1 MSKPHLPLTK
11 KIENGL
17 LNAKSEIYQLGI
29 VDNPLAKPLP
39 WWYELYQRIKL
50 FPWWIKYNLGLT
62 EESKLQDKIILLAT
76 SMNLEKKWIKKMIR
90 HAVSEFSKKGL
101 GFDYYGYHNIDHEL
115 EATYFTLL
123 SAKGH
128 LLQDND
134 YIHFTNEDLKYLFV
148 SALFHDYDPA
158 KKFDRPNEESVECFL
173 RNDPKIK
180 KFIENVKL
188 DIDTVIAIIYR
199 TAYPFQG
206 KIAEDATN
214 RIQKLI
220 LKDRSDTSDNDDD
233 NDSIRTEDKNDVKR
247 LEHYQ
252 YLGWFLSVCE
262 RIAGYSLG
270 DFEYANKLA
279 RSNAHALGWHPCIIN
294 EESVKYFDALK
305 KEKDMLDFVLEG
317 APDKLKKNFLN
328 NVSSFQNLY
337 NEEKRIREMV
347 RKKEIVFVSKV
358 EKIRE
363 GQEIDKISKIDHEVR
378 NRVLDIYNN
387 LPSPLKLGERY
398 FISSLFHPDTILITL
413 RIRRQEKNQS
423 KKNNSR
429 ILGGEN
435 KDDNDE
441 KETIVGY
448 VKGGPLEKYN
458 LRRGTFDEN
467 RGKENTAYMEW
478 ICIKPGYWGSTGGHV
493 LRRNFLK
500 EAKKMGYEFVTGYVH
515 RDVIMKRVNKGEIIN
530 VVQKYDPDK
539 LDYYRVDL
547 KRDINIEVMSKEEED
562 GGEESDDFE
571 ITI

>member
-1 MSKPHLPLTK
+1 MSKSHSPFTK
-11 KIENGL
+11 KIANGL
-17 LNAKSEIYQLGI
+17 LNGNSEICHLGI
-29 VDNPLAKPLP
+29 VENPLARRLP

-62 EESKLQDKIILLAT
+62 EESKLQDKIINLAT

-101 GFDYYGYHNIDHEL
+101 GSDYYGYHNIDHEL

-123 SAKGH
+123 SANGH
-128 LLQDND
+128 LLQNNN
-134 YIHFTNEDLKYLFV
+134 YTSFTNEDLKYLFV
-148 SALFHDYDPA
+148 SALFHDYDPI
-158 KKFDRPNEESVECFL
+158 KKFDRPNEESVEWFL
-173 RNDPKIK
+173 RNDPKII

-188 DIDTVIAIIYR
+188 DIDIVIAIIYR

-206 KIAEDATN
+206 KIAEDAIN

-220 LKDRSDTSDNDDD
+220 LKDRSNMSCNDNTKIE
-233 NDSIRTEDKNDVKR
+233 NKNDLKR

-294 EESVKYFDALK
+294 EESIKYFDSLK
-305 KEKDMLDFVLEG
+305 KEKDMLEFVLKG

-328 NVSSFQNLY
+328 NVASFQNLY
-337 NEEKRIREMV
+337 DEEMRIREMA

-358 EKIRE
+358 EKIRDD
-363 GQEIDKISKIDHEVR
+363 QKIDKISKLDREVR
-378 NRVLDIYNN
+378 TRVLDIYNN
-387 LPSPLKLGERY
+387 LPSPIKLGERY

-413 RIRRQEKNQS
+413 RIKKQEINQS
-423 KKNNSR
+423 KINNNNILESGKKN
-429 ILGGEN
+429 GT
-435 KDDNDE
+435 NDE
-441 KETIVGY
+441 IETIIGY

-458 LRRGTFDEN
+458 LRRGTHDEN
-467 RGKENTAYMEW
+467 KGKKNTAYMEW
-478 ICIKPGYWGSTGGHV
+478 ICIKPGYWGSTGGHI
-493 LRRNFLK
+493 LRRNFLQ

-515 RDVIMKRVNKGEIIN
+515 RNVIMKRISEGEIIN
-530 VVQKYDPDK
+530 IVQQYDPDK

-547 KRDINIEVMSKEEED
+547 KRDTNIDVMVKEEENR
-562 GGEESDDFE
+562 EEEPDDFE
-571 ITI
+571 VII

>member
-1 MSKPHLPLTK
+1 ML
-11 KIENGL
+11 
-17 LNAKSEIYQLGI
+17 
-29 VDNPLAKPLP
+29 
-39 WWYELYQRIKL
+39 
-50 FPWWIKYNLGLT
+50 
-62 EESKLQDKIILLAT
+62 
-76 SMNLEKKWIKKMIR
+76 
-90 HAVSEFSKKGL
+90 SEFSKKGL

-134 YIHFTNEDLKYLFV
+134 YIHFTKEDLKYLFV

-180 KFIENVKL
+180 KFIENVEL

-214 RIQKLI
+214 RIQNLI
-220 LKDRSDTSDNDDD
+220 LKDRSDTSN
-233 NDSIRTEDKNDVKR
+233 NDSIRRDDKNDLKR

-317 APDKLKKNFLN
+317 VPDKLKNNFLN

-337 NEEKRIREMV
+337 NE
-347 RKKEIVFVSKV
+347 KKK
-358 EKIRE
+358 
-363 GQEIDKISKIDHEVR
+363 
-378 NRVLDIYNN
+378 
-387 LPSPLKLGERY
+387 
-398 FISSLFHPDTILITL
+398 
-413 RIRRQEKNQS
+413 
-423 KKNNSR
+423 
-429 ILGGEN
+429 
-435 KDDNDE
+435 
-441 KETIVGY
+441 
-448 VKGGPLEKYN
+448 
-458 LRRGTFDEN
+458 
-467 RGKENTAYMEW
+467 
-478 ICIKPGYWGSTGGHV
+478 
-493 LRRNFLK
+493 
-500 EAKKMGYEFVTGYVH
+500 
-515 RDVIMKRVNKGEIIN
+515 
-530 VVQKYDPDK
+530 
-539 LDYYRVDL
+539 
-547 KRDINIEVMSKEEED
+547 
-562 GGEESDDFE
+562 
-571 ITI
+571 